1 MYTIHLTQSFY
12 FYLFFI
18 SQTPMLILNILDDEG
33 HIKLTDFGLSK
44 KFTSP
49 NEKAQ
54 TFCGTPEYLAP
65 EVVTGV
71 GHDKGVDWWSL
82 GILLYEMLV
91 GLPPFYSENTNLMYD
106 LIQKAD
112 LRIPGFVSSG
122 AKNLLQNLL
131 QLVPENRLGF
141 GPEDCKPIQA
151 HRFFSPLNWDDLL
164 SRKVK
169 PQFVPQVRGD
179 TDVQVRNIFS
189 SKRRKKEKKYFHK
202 MFSFTTSSRYYYFDH
217 QSCVIIFFFFSNLF
231 IRRSHYLYFFFLS
244 FFLSFFPLFPFFP
257 SSLTR
262 NLQVNVLLI
271 P

>member
-1 MYTIHLTQSFY
+1 M
-12 FYLFFI
+12 
-18 SQTPMLILNILDDEG
+18 MDMDG
-33 HIKLTDFGLSK
+33 HVKLVDFGLSK
-44 KFTSP
+44 QGITNPVSG
-49 NEKAQ
+49 ASSY
-54 TFCGTPEYLAP
+54 CGTPEYLAP

-112 LRIPGFVSSG
+112 LRIPGFVSSD

-179 TDVQVRNIFS
+179 TDVQVCNIFS
-189 SKRRKKEKKYFHK
+189 VKRRKRKKERKREREEKKCFHYNTTIYIIIVCIS
-202 MFSFTTSSRYYYFDH
+202 FSQSFSSRRSQYL
-217 QSCVIIFFFFSNLF
+217 FFFFLF
-231 IRRSHYLYFFFLS
+231 WF
-244 FFLSFFPLFPFFP
+244 
-257 SSLTR
+257 
-262 NLQVNVLLI
+262 
-271 P
+271 

>member
-1 MYTIHLTQSFY
+1 
-12 FYLFFI
+12 
-18 SQTPMLILNILDDEG
+18 
-33 HIKLTDFGLSK
+33 
-44 KFTSP
+44 
-49 NEKAQ
+49 
-54 TFCGTPEYLAP
+54 
-65 EVVTGV
+65 
-71 GHDKGVDWWSL
+71 
-82 GILLYEMLV
+82 MLV

-112 LRIPGFVSSG
+112 LRIPGFVSSD

-179 TDVQVRNIFS
+179 TDVQVCNIFFRQKKKKKERKKER
-189 SKRRKKEKKYFHK
+189 KRRKK
-202 MFSFTTSSRYYYFDH
+202 MFSLQYYYLYHHHVYFLF
-217 QSCVIIFFFFSNLF
+217 SIFFIPTLTVFIFFSFLVLNLC
-231 IRRSHYLYFFFLS
+231 LFFL
-244 FFLSFFPLFPFFP
+244 FPLFS
-257 SSLTR
+257 SSLTK

-271 P
+271 PSCQTVACQHHQRMISLAILRSKVIAD

>member
-1 MYTIHLTQSFY
+1 M
-12 FYLFFI
+12 LF
-18 SQTPMLILNILDDEG
+18 LNILDDEG

-112 LRIPGFVSSG
+112 LRIPGFVSSD

-202 MFSFTTSSRYYYFDH
+202 MFSFTTSSRYH
-217 QSCVIIFFFFSNLF
+217 QSCVII
-231 IRRSHYLYFFFLS
+231 S
-244 FFLSFFPLFPFFP
+244 FFPIFSSDAHIVFHPTLTLFVFLCFFSFFPLFPFFP